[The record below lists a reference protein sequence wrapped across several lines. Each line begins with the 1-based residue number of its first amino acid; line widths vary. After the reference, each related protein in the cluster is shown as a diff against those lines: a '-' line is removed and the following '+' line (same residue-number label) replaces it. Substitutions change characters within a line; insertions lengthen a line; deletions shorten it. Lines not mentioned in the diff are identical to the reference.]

1 MLLANFATIYETVT
15 CAFDDGQDVMVFR
28 AELIVVSW
36 GKKLAGSSMEL
47 TLARWKR
54 AMT

>member
-1 MLLANFATIYETVT
+1 MLLTNLATVYETVT

-28 AELIVVSW
+28 AKTTVVSR
-36 GKKLAGSSMEL
+36 GKKLAGFSMEL